1 MAKSPSSSSSSSN
14 AAGAGLSYQA
24 LFFMSLLSIQF
35 GIQPIV
41 TQKFTSKAITKSTVI
56 FMQEVVKLVIGVVG
70 ISLGKE
76 RWGVVTAGECG
87 VCIYYYILWCMMCM
101 FLNIYV
107 IVVIHCWIVW
117 NGAGEGCAVLFHA
130 FISYTLSLIHIHTHN
145 TSYRM
150 DRPVMDPSSSPP
162 SPNLPN
168 PKHVFPPRLS
178 KSRCHYL
185 QCTQSNQNTQCGT
198 MLLFNHVK
206 ETIYSANDGIV
217 GTIDGGVGYG
227 ESVADGY
234 AFAFVLDEWK

>member
-14 AAGAGLSYQA
+14 AGAGLSYQA

-107 IVVIHCWIVW
+107 IVDCS
-117 NGAGEGCAVLFHA
+117 C
-130 FISYTLSLIHIHTHN
+130 
-145 TSYRM
+145 
-150 DRPVMDPSSSPP
+150 
-162 SPNLPN
+162 
-168 PKHVFPPRLS
+168 
-178 KSRCHYL
+178 
-185 QCTQSNQNTQCGT
+185 
-198 MLLFNHVK
+198 
-206 ETIYSANDGIV
+206 
-217 GTIDGGVGYG
+217 
-227 ESVADGY
+227 
-234 AFAFVLDEWK
+234 